1 MRHFALGIVLIAL
14 ASGVLL
20 MSDWQQRKAS
30 GGAVKRIAIMQ
41 HASQAALDESVD
53 GMIASLAARGFVD
66 GRNISIKRFNAE
78 NDLGT
83 ANAIARQV
91 TTGEFDLVI
100 TSSTIS
106 LQSVASANR
115 DGKVTHVFGAVADPY
130 AAGVG
135 ITRDSHPKH
144 LTGRGTRISVER
156 AVAQAREFNP
166 QLKKLGIVWNPAE
179 SNSQRYTA
187 DTREACKKFGIELLE
202 ANAENSTAVSDAAN
216 SVVSRGAE
224 ALIITG
230 DVMVLVA
237 AESVAAAAKRGRI
250 PAFSII
256 PPTVKRGM
264 LFDLGANFFEVGK
277 EVGDIAADV
286 LNGADPASIPVKDTV
301 PEKLAVNTTVL
312 TGLRDKWTVPDA
324 VIQRAALVVDAN
336 GVRDRS
342 ANDASASTRDASSST
357 RDASLLAATVR
368 ERFPNTKWVSSTSR
382 PKKGPTSAFA
392 ASSMDSRPQVSKSP
406 KISRCGGLTH
416 RARSRTSPR
425 SCRTTTTR
433 MWMSS

>member
-100 TSSTIS
+100 TSSTFS

-115 DGKVTHVFGAVADPY
+115 EGKVTHVFGAVADPY

-135 ITRDSHPKH
+135 ITRDSHPTH

-166 QLKKLGIVWNPAE
+166 QLK
-179 SNSQRYTA
+179 
-187 DTREACKKFGIELLE
+187 
-202 ANAENSTAVSDAAN
+202 
-216 SVVSRGAE
+216 
-224 ALIITG
+224 
-230 DVMVLVA
+230 
-237 AESVAAAAKRGRI
+237 
-250 PAFSII
+250 
-256 PPTVKRGM
+256 
-264 LFDLGANFFEVGK
+264 
-277 EVGDIAADV
+277 
-286 LNGADPASIPVKDTV
+286 
-301 PEKLAVNTTVL
+301 
-312 TGLRDKWTVPDA
+312 
-324 VIQRAALVVDAN
+324 
-336 GVRDRS
+336 
-342 ANDASASTRDASSST
+342 
-357 RDASLLAATVR
+357 
-368 ERFPNTKWVSSTSR
+368 
-382 PKKGPTSAFA
+382 
-392 ASSMDSRPQVSKSP
+392 
-406 KISRCGGLTH
+406 
-416 RARSRTSPR
+416 
-425 SCRTTTTR
+425 
-433 MWMSS
+433 